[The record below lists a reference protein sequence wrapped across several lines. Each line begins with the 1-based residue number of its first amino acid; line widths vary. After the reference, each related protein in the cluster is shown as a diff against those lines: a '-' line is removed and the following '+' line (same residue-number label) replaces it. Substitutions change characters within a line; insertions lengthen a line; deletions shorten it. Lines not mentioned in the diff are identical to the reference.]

1 MSTDQAPDAKEQD
14 VDDRTTRTRIR
25 DAAIAGVA
33 TFLGTMVG
41 SLLGSLGLDVWNVA
55 AASTLGTLLGLVF
68 GAIAPA
74 LGAATGRTQI
84 AAYGATGLA
93 VISVVANGFLPLSDS
108 LEGLAKRQPF
118 YEYLTSDP
126 LNNGMD
132 WAHAGILAGLT
143 VVFVAASLALF
154 QCRDLR

>member
-1 MSTDQAPDAKEQD
+1 MSTNPAPDAEEQH
-14 VDDRTTRTRIR
+14 VDDRTTQTRIR

-93 VISVVANGFLPLSDS
+93 VISFVANGFLPLSDS
-108 LEGLAKRQPF
+108 LEGLAKLKPF
-118 YEYLTSDP
+118 YYYLTSDP

-132 WAHAGILAGLT
+132 WAHAGIFAGLT

-154 QCRDLR
+154 QRRDLR